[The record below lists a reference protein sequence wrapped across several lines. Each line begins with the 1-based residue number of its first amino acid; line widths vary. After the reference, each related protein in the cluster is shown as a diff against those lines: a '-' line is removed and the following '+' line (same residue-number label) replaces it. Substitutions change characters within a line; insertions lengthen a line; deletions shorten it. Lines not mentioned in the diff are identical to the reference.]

1 MSGNQFAPHG
11 GFFELVKRTIDSTGI
26 DPARL
31 ELELTES
38 AILQDTAFTMR
49 SMKDLNAL
57 GIRLA
62 IDDFGTGYSSLS
74 YLHRLPVHRLKIDRS
89 FVSGLPDERDSATIV
104 QSVMLLGQ
112 NLGKQMIAEGIENEA
127 QRYFLQQLGCDEAQG
142 YLFGKPMPL
151 AAFEKLLRK

>member
-1 MSGNQFAPHG
+1 
-11 GFFELVKRTIDSTGI
+11 
-26 DPARL
+26 
-31 ELELTES
+31 
-38 AILQDTAFTMR
+38 
-49 SMKDLNAL
+49 MKDLNEL

-89 FVSGLPDERDSATIV
+89 FVNGLPDEHDSATIV

-142 YLFGKPMPL
+142 YLFGMPMPL
-151 AAFEKLLRK
+151 EEFERLLRE